1 MNPIPDRTSR
11 LIKESILMMLAHL
24 QFRLTL
30 TQGTGPNLSFPPA
43 ATALKGVPDK
53 LILKDLLDMYNCI
66 LGESPLPK
74 RAHVS
79 AGTGLSD

>member
-11 LIKESILMMLAHL
+11 LIKGSILMMLAHL

-43 ATALKGVPDK
+43 AVELKCLPDK
-53 LILKDLLDMYNCI
+53 LILKDLLDVCDVT
-66 LGESPLPK
+66 
-74 RAHVS
+74 VS
-79 AGTGLSD
+79 R